1 MAKNQQLN
9 NNLQQTQSVAQ
20 DSLMLS
26 HEITA
31 LYLSSFKDQGLITR
45 LLTLPANVVKDAASL
60 RFTLLNRAA
69 EEYLGLPRADVVGKT
84 ADEIFPAETAARITR
99 QRLRALGARSIPA
112 GPRSAT
118 RGDPL
123 GLTRREREV
132 LAEICAGQTNAAI
145 AAKLFISAKTV
156 DHHVSAVLAKLGA
169 PNRNAAAA
177 RAAKLGLLS

>member
-1 MAKNQQLN
+1 MPDPGDPWLAGALAVWLRRTGSARRPRAELAEPYQL
-9 NNLQQTQSVAQ
+9 
-20 DSLMLS
+20 
-26 HEITA
+26 
-31 LYLSSFKDQGLITR
+31 
-45 LLTLPANVVKDAASL
+45 
-60 RFTLLNRAA
+60 LLNGNWEKAAQLWTDLGCPYEAALVRLDAA
-69 EEYLGLPRADVVGKT
+69 EEGALREALST
-84 ADEIFPAETAARITR
+84 FTEIGASAAARITR

-169 PNRNAAAA
+169 PNRNTAAA